1 MKYLRIGD
9 FSNVVGISVKTIRF
23 YEEKELIKPAYID
36 KYTGYRYYDEK
47 NIEQVLMILQYKN
60 MGFTLEEVKSINP
73 NVLLLKVESL
83 KEQMSNIK
91 RNISHI
97 ESMIKKGEF
106 NEMVFVNDEKVIG
119 KWELLKDEPFP
130 FKELYFLPKGKEY
143 WVFSWTKGY
152 LKINDVYHPYEI
164 ADNILVLSVID
175 VNGVIGKKIKFRK
188 IDNKEY
194 SVDGI
199 KQVDD
204 ISYNFIND
212 EKVLGIWKAITF
224 TYSDN
229 IEQIVKDIKDELF
242 LQRLIFCRNGKLIED
257 RIDETILNHLLW
269 TKGKVIDNKYSMTSS
284 KYEIVKINN
293 VEYLIYE
300 WKSGDYI
307 FGKRKPGKYI
317 LTKE

>member
-9 FSNVVGISVKTIRF
+9 FSDVVGISVKTIRF
-23 YEEKELIKPAYID
+23 YEEKGLIEPAYID

-60 MGFTLEEVKSINP
+60 MGFTLEEVKNINP
-73 NVLLLKVESL
+73 NLLISKVESL
-83 KEQMSNIK
+83 KEQMSNLK
-91 RNISHI
+91 RNIRHI
-97 ESMIKKGEF
+97 ESIIKKGEC
-106 NEMVFVNDEKVIG
+106 NEMVFINDEKVIG

-143 WVFSWTKGY
+143 WVFGWTNGY

-164 ADNILVLSVID
+164 VDNILVLSVID
-175 VNGVIGKKIKFRK
+175 VNGVIGKKVKFKK
-188 IDNKEY
+188 IDNKKYFIDE
-194 SVDGI
+194 I

-204 ISYNFIND
+204 VNYEFIND
-212 EKVLGIWKAITF
+212 EKVLGIWKTIAF

-229 IEQIVKDIKDELF
+229 IEQIVKDDLF
-242 LQRLIFCRNGKLIED
+242 LQRLIFCKDGKLIED
-257 RIDETILNHLLW
+257 RIDETVLNHLLW
-269 TKGKVIDNKYSMTSS
+269 TNGKVIDNKYSMTSS
-284 KYEIVKINN
+284 KYEIMKINN

-317 LTKE
+317 LIKE